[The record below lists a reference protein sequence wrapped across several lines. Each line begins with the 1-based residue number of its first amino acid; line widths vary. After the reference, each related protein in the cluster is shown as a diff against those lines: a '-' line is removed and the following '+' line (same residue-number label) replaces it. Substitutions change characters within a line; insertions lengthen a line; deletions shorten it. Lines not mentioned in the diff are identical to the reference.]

1 MESYAGRATVAV
13 RAGEQAH
20 VRETQK
26 LTETQ
31 CLNQGRRLKT
41 QKRNLP
47 RRGGSLV
54 EASFS
59 ALPGLI
65 PPCRRMT

>member
-1 MESYAGRATVAV
+1 MESYAERATVSV

-41 QKRNLP
+41 
-47 RRGGSLV
+47 
-54 EASFS
+54 
-59 ALPGLI
+59 
-65 PPCRRMT
+65 